1 MKIKALDLPVDLC
14 SNPHPWAVTESE
26 VTCRQP
32 RMAWTRSSVILEGLS
47 RAAAAAPRGEEP
59 DELSSELRKPQTTD
73 RR

>member
-1 MKIKALDLPVDLC
+1 MERGAEIKIKALDLPVDLC

-47 RAAAAAPRGEEP
+47 RAAAAAPMERSQT
-59 DELSSELRKPQTTD
+59 SSVPN
-73 RR
+73 